1 MSETNKNTKLHKT
14 NIFKPL
20 LLTAALMILIL
31 SIYIPY
37 ITDKNSIKTITE
49 HSLNAV
55 KQIKLTRAYYVD
67 NVVKDIKEYAP
78 NIKFSYQH
86 QGVNGV
92 IPLPTTVIHDLS
104 GIFSDKTGIKY
115 NLYSEFPFKN
125 RADRNLTKF
134 QKEALFYTQ
143 QNPDGVYVKRDTM
156 NGEPVLRVAVTD
168 FMTSQACVDCHNSHP
183 DRTWE
188 LGKWKLG
195 DKRGVLEVITPIQ
208 EELNA
213 NNMVKYSILALI
225 AAMILLLLWYYSHI
239 FIRRENE
246 LVHTIGSTK
255 KALKQE
261 KKISITN
268 QALLEEYKKAIDL
281 SAIVSKTTLDGTITY
296 VNDEFCKT
304 SQYSEDELIG
314 QNHRILKHPDQDEAE
329 YKKLWKTIFSKQV
342 YRGTLKNLAKSGNT
356 YYVDATIVPI
366 LDTEGEILEFLAIR
380 YDVTNHIQ
388 AIIYAYTDTLTGIS
402 NRNKFEEVFAY
413 ELKQTLRYKNPLSLA
428 IVDIDH
434 FKKFNDEFG
443 HLVGDE
449 VLILLASTVKQ
460 HVRKTDLFARW
471 GGEEFVL
478 LFVNTNLENSLI
490 ALEKFR
496 LIIEGMQHEKA
507 GRITASFGVTEY
519 KENDTLVS
527 MLDRADKALYHAKTD
542 GRNCIRS
549 LK

>member
-1 MSETNKNTKLHKT
+1 MSETKKNSGLHKT

-20 LLTAALMILIL
+20 LLTAAIMIAVLAV
-31 SIYIPY
+31 YIPY

-67 NVVKDIKEYAP
+67 SVVKDIKEFAP

-86 QGVNGV
+86 EGINGI

-104 GIFSDKTGIKY
+104 GIFSEKTGIKY

-134 QKEALFYTQ
+134 QKEALYYTKK
-143 QNPDGVYVKRDTM
+143 NPDGIYVKRDM
-156 NGEPVLRVAVTD
+156 MDGEPVLRVAVTD
-168 FMTSQACVDCHNSHP
+168 FMTSQACVNCHNAHP

-188 LGKWKLG
+188 MGKWKLG
-195 DKRGVLEVITPIQ
+195 DKRGVLEVITPIK
-208 EELNA
+208 EELAA
-213 NNMVKYSILALI
+213 NNIVKYSILALI
-225 AAMILLLLWYYSHI
+225 VFMILLLLWYYSYV
-239 FIRRENE
+239 FIKRESE
-246 LVHTIGSTK
+246 LFQTIGSTK
-255 KALKQE
+255 KALKHE
-261 KKISITN
+261 KKISTTN
-268 QALLEEYKKAIDL
+268 EALLEEYKKAIDL
-281 SAIVSKTTLDGTITY
+281 SAIVSKTSLDGTITY

-304 SQYSEDELIG
+304 SQYSKEELLG
-314 QNHRILKHPDQDEAE
+314 NNHRILKHPDQDPDE
-329 YKKLWKTIFSKQV
+329 YKKLWKTLFSKQV
-342 YRGTLKNLAKSGNT
+342 YRGTLKNLSKGGNT

-413 ELKQTLRYKNPLSLA
+413 ELKQTLRYKNSLSLA
-428 IVDIDH
+428 ILDIDH

-449 VLILLASTVKQ
+449 VLILLANTVKKS
-460 HVRKTDLFARW
+460 VRKTDLFARW

-478 LFVNTNLENSLI
+478 LFVNTNLENSMI

-496 LIIEGMQHEKA
+496 VIIEEMHHDKA
-507 GRITASFGVTEY
+507 GKITASFGVTEY
-519 KENDTLVS
+519 KANDTLAS
-527 MLDRADKALYHAKTD
+527 MLERADKALYQAKED

-549 LK
+549 LM